1 MLRSVVKAEL
11 INQLLWPFK
20 NLPES
25 YVVVDTETTGLFD
38 EQGAPGI
45 VSLGLAMVRKG
56 SVAEATEYRFRP
68 HRPMTEE
75 AFKVNGISN
84 EQAQGYPLF
93 SSHWTEV
100 YKWLTSRLVVIH
112 NAEFDWPLIIDH
124 VERYQ
129 VEPPF
134 TAGVFCSQR
143 AAQPWAR
150 AMGLKCSERGPSLDT
165 LTQVLK
171 VEDFRRENSGIHGA
185 TIDARQTAAVVEALR
200 DRE

>member
-1 MLRSVVKAEL
+1 MKTEL
-11 INQLLWPFK
+11 INQLLWPF
-20 NLPES
+20 NTLPES
-25 YVVVDTETTGLFD
+25 YVVLDTETTGLFD
-38 EQGAPGI
+38 EQGTPGI
-45 VSLGLAMVRKG
+45 VSLGLAMVYKSR
-56 SVAEATEYRFRP
+56 VTEVTEYRCRP
-68 HRPMTEE
+68 HRPMTKE
-75 AFKVNGISN
+75 AVKVNGISN

-93 SSHWTEV
+93 SSRWREICE
-100 YKWLTSRLVVIH
+100 WLAGRLVVIH

-129 VEPPF
+129 VEPPS

-171 VEDFRRENSGIHGA
+171 VEDLRSENSGIHGA
-185 TIDARQTAAVVEALR
+185 IIDARQTAAVVEALR
-200 DRE
+200 ALY